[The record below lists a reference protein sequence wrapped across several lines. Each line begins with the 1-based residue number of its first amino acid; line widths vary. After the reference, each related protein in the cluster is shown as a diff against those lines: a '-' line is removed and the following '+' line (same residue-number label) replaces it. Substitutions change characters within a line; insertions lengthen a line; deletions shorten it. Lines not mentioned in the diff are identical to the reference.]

1 MNQFGKISV
10 RYDHHDDD
18 FDDHDDDDDDGRKED
33 DDDDDVRDNMFHKR
47 GK

>member
-1 MNQFGKISV
+1 MNQFGKMSV

-18 FDDHDDDDDDGRKED
+18 FDDYDDDDDDGREE

>member
-1 MNQFGKISV
+1 MNQFGKMSV

-18 FDDHDDDDDDGRKED
+18 VDDDDDGRKED
-33 DDDDDVRDNMFHKR
+33 DDDDVRDKKFHKR